1 MPVFHY
7 RGVARTGEVVAG
19 TLETADQAAA
29 IQRLQAQGTM
39 PIKVE
44 ERAPSALMALLET
57 EITPRGALSATDR
70 IALTRTLATLTGAGL
85 PLDRALS
92 IAERLGTSAAVRAV
106 AGRLLE
112 AVREGA
118 RLADALDREP
128 RAFPALYRSVVRAGE
143 AGAAL
148 EVTLARLADTLEEQ
162 AKRRGELRSALIY
175 PAFLLVT
182 AVGAVAILL
191 AYVVPTFEPLLEDAG
206 VEPPAITQ
214 AVIAAG
220 NVVSAG
226 WPFMLAG
233 ALGAGLAISIA
244 LRRPAIRL
252 SWHGHALNA
261 PVIGRLWRK
270 LETARLCRLLGTL
283 LENGVALPA
292 SLRLVAQAMD
302 NAAFAEEIRRVTPEV
317 EAGRGMAEPLAR
329 GGLLPPLALQ
339 LLQVGEESGQLTP
352 MLLKAAGI
360 FETEAKREFDQ
371 ALALLTPVLTLV
383 MGILIAVIISS
394 ILFALLSINE
404 LAL

>member
-7 RGVARTGEVVAG
+7 RGVARSGEVVAG
-19 TLETADQAAA
+19 TLETPDQAAA

-39 PIKVE
+39 PIRVE
-44 ERAPSALMALLET
+44 ERAASSLMALLDT

-85 PLDRALS
+85 PLDRALG

-106 AGRLLE
+106 AGRLLA

-128 RAFPALYRSVVRAGE
+128 QAFPALYRSVVRAGE

-182 AVGAVAILL
+182 AIGAVAILL

-214 AVIAAG
+214 AVIAVG
-220 NVVSAG
+220 HVVSAG
-226 WPFMLAG
+226 WPVMLAG
-233 ALGAGLAISIA
+233 LLAAGVVARLA
-244 LRRPAIRL
+244 LRRPEIRL
-252 SWHGHALNA
+252 RWHGRALGL

-302 NAAFAEEIRRVTPEV
+302 NAAFAEEVRRVTPEV
-317 EAGRGMAEPLAR
+317 EAGRGMAGPLAK

-383 MGILIAVIISS
+383 MGVLIAVIISS